1 MPIQRKHELID
12 EIEDILS
19 KLEDAEDEEE
29 IQELKELLEEKHSE
43 LEDVKREIRI
53 LTVWR
58 FT

>member
-1 MPIQRKHELID
+1 MPIQRKQELID
-12 EIEDILS
+12 EIDDILARI
-19 KLEDAEDEEE
+19 EETEDEEE
-29 IQELKELLEEKHSE
+29 IRNYTELLDEKHSE